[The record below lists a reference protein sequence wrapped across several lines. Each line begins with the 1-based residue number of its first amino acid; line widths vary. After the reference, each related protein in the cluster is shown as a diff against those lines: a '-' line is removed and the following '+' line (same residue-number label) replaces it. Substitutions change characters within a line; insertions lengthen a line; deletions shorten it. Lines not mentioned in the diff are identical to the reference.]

1 MYLTH
6 FNNSFVGS
14 ILPLQMAKIKGMR
27 KIGSLCVI
35 VFCFTLQ
42 SFKTDHAIKKNNPA
56 FVTPNL
62 SEKLNIN
69 TKAFVLAIKGYEK
82 LKQLGKI
89 TNQRYL
95 TIADRSMASSA
106 QRLYIIDMEKQVL
119 LMQTFVAHGRN
130 SGLLFAKQFSN
141 LVGSFQSSL
150 GFFITGKPYQGKH
163 GKSLILKG
171 IESGINDNAEQ
182 RAIALHGADYANK
195 GFVNQ
200 QGYLGRSLGCPAVP
214 DNQVEAII
222 KAIQGASCLFIYAPD
237 KNYLQKSRLIN

>member
-1 MYLTH
+1 MKKL
-6 FNNSFVGS
+6 
-14 ILPLQMAKIKGMR
+14 L
-27 KIGSLCVI
+27 SLFAI

-42 SFKTDHAIKKNNPA
+42 SFKPGNPVSKSEREMA
-56 FVTPNL
+56 TVNL

-69 TKAFVLAIKGYEK
+69 SKAFILAIKGYEK
-82 LKQLGKI
+82 LKQLGKLA
-89 TNQRYL
+89 NQRYL
-95 TIADRSMASSA
+95 TIADMSQASSDP
-106 QRLYIIDMEKQVL
+106 RLYIIDMEKQEL

-150 GFFITGKPYQGKH
+150 GFYITGKPYQGKH

-171 IESGINDNAEQ
+171 VETGINDNAEE
-182 RAIALHGADYANK
+182 RAIVLHGADYANK

-214 DNQVEAII
+214 NHQVEAII
-222 KAIQGASCLFIYAPD
+222 KAIQGASCLFVYAPNSD
-237 KNYLQKSRLIN
+237 YLRDSKMIN

>member
-1 MYLTH
+1 MKKL
-6 FNNSFVGS
+6 
-14 ILPLQMAKIKGMR
+14 L
-27 KIGSLCVI
+27 SLLAI

-42 SFKTDHAIKKNNPA
+42 SFNPGNPTTKNESEIA
-56 FVTPNL
+56 SIQL

-69 TKAFVLAIKGYEK
+69 TKAFMLAIKGYEK

-95 TIADRSMASSA
+95 TIADMSQASSA
-106 QRLYIIDMEKQVL
+106 PRLYIVDMKKQAL

-150 GFFITGKPYQGKH
+150 GFYITGKPYQGKH

-171 IESGINDNAEQ
+171 VEAGINDNAEQ
-182 RAIALHGADYANK
+182 RAIVLHGADYANK
-195 GFVNQ
+195 GFVHQ

-214 DNQVEAII
+214 NQQVEAII
-222 KAIQGASCLFIYAPD
+222 QAIQGASCLFVYAP
-237 KNYLQKSRLIN
+237 NSTYLRDSKMLN